1 MGNLQKDLLHDMS
14 ERLWTSNSKNDFYLQ
29 RGVTLLRDGDCQ
41 NALEFLSIATEIN
54 PKFAEAYGY
63 IGVAFYA
70 LGLWVDA
77 MDNYQKALSL
87 DSTLEKVYF
96 FRGVLHSQLT
106 HYQEA
111 VNDFDLAI
119 EWDNLFDDAYCYRGA
134 CRAFLND
141 QKGAIQD
148 LRFAAH
154 LGNRIAQKMLNL
166 KGIIW

>member
-1 MGNLQKDLLHDMS
+1 MGNPQKDILHDMS
-14 ERLWTSNSKNDFYLQ
+14 DRLWTSSSKNDFYLQ

-41 NALEFLSIATEIN
+41 NALEFFSIATEIN

-63 IGVAFYA
+63 IGVAFYV
-70 LGLWVDA
+70 LGLWSEA

-96 FRGVLHSQLT
+96 FRGVLHSKLT

-111 VNDFDLAI
+111 VNDFNLAI

-148 LRFAAH
+148 LRFAAR

>member
-1 MGNLQKDLLHDMS
+1 MS
-14 ERLWTSNSKNDFYLQ
+14 DKLWKNNSENDFYLKK
-29 RGVTLLRDGDCQ
+29 GVMFLRDADCQ
-41 NALEFLSIATEIN
+41 NAIESLSIAADRN
-54 PKFAEAYGY
+54 PRLGEAYGY
-63 IGVAFYA
+63 MGVAFYI
-70 LGLWVDA
+70 LGMWTEA

-96 FRGVLHSQLT
+96 FRGVLHSQLA

-111 VNDFDLAI
+111 VNDFTVAI
-119 EWDNLFDDAYCYRGA
+119 EWDSMFDDAYCYRGA

-141 QKGAIQD
+141 NKGALAD

-166 KGIIW
+166 RGIVW